1 MPADRDHPDRY
12 HPYPKA
18 ARRTRSASDLPTETR
33 GTSPIFLTADIVQH
47 IMPPVMSVDVVED
60 VGLEYELGYNYPITP
75 HAETLATTQMPAD
88 NPPGSPMSLASRLGT
103 ESCQASGYPSPPPSC
118 SGTETLISLMYGR
131 HTIVCPCFKRGY
143 PFPLASIHDL
153 AREVRDLSHAR
164 DGALVKASARA
175 PVGPHASDEDED
187 EDEGVATPT
196 PIHLPTHLPTVTS
209 TVLGM
214 DSVSI

>member
-1 MPADRDHPDRY
+1 MPADREHPD
-12 HPYPKA
+12 
-18 ARRTRSASDLPTETR
+18 R
-33 GTSPIFLTADIVQH
+33 GTSPIFLTADIND

-88 NPPGSPMSLASRLGT
+88 NPPGSPMSLASALGT
-103 ESCQASGYPSPPPSC
+103 ESCSSFWIPFPPPSC
-118 SGTETLISLMYGR
+118 SGR

-143 PFPLASIHDL
+143 PFPAGIHHDL